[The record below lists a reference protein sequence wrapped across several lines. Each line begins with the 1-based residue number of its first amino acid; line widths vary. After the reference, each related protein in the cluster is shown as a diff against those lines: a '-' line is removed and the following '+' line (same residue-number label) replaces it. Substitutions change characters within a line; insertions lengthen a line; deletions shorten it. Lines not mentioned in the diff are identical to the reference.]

1 MSLLA
6 SRGLSKYHVQYF
18 GTFRPHNLY
27 LKVKSLRVR
36 LEQGDSVPKS
46 FSSMFQFIS
55 FLTLKI
61 FSIISLLTRSKPS
74 TIYLKPY
81 LHYFQL
87 DQILMLSTVHTLWFL
102 VNFTID
108 TFTAADL
115 PTELNIWDP
124 HAPHCSTIQS
134 SLWMFARRNTCTAPR
149 EQCGCW
155 WQRWA
160 VMEAVACF
168 CEWHHDKWGAST
180 TNCQSVVSRTS
191 NEGSRTF
198 HNHGEGPY

>member
-1 MSLLA
+1 MIVKYIYLSLL
-6 SRGLSKYHVQYF
+6 
-18 GTFRPHNLY
+18 
-27 LKVKSLRVR
+27 VKLW
-36 LEQGDSVPKS
+36 QGDSVPKS
-46 FSSMFQFIS
+46 FSSMFPFIS

-108 TFTAADL
+108 TFTATDL

-124 HAPHCSTIQS
+124 HTPPYRVLSEC
-134 SLWMFARRNTCTAPR
+134 LPRNTCTAPR

-180 TNCQSVVSRTS
+180 TNCQSVVSITS
-191 NEGSRTF
+191 NEGSRRF

>member
-1 MSLLA
+1 MCLVSAVQRLFVWVSVT
-6 SRGLSKYHVQYF
+6 SRGLAKYYVQYLILYSTF
-18 GTFRPHNLY
+18 IQNHIYTTFRLY
-27 LKVKSLRVR
+27 
-36 LEQGDSVPKS
+36 
-46 FSSMFQFIS
+46 
-55 FLTLKI
+55 
-61 FSIISLLTRSKPS
+61 
-74 TIYLKPY
+74 
-81 LHYFQL
+81 
-87 DQILMLSTVHTLWFL
+87 QILMLSTVYTLWFL

-108 TFTAADL
+108 TFTATDL
-115 PTELNIWDP
+115 PTQLNIWDP
-124 HAPHCSTIQS
+124 HTPPYRVLSEC
-134 SLWMFARRNTCTAPR
+134 LPRNTCTAPR

>member
-1 MSLLA
+1 MCFVSAVQRLFVWVSVT
-6 SRGLSKYHVQYF
+6 SRGLEKYYVEYLF
-18 GTFRPHNLY
+18 LYSTFIQNHIYTTFSLY
-27 LKVKSLRVR
+27 
-36 LEQGDSVPKS
+36 
-46 FSSMFQFIS
+46 
-55 FLTLKI
+55 
-61 FSIISLLTRSKPS
+61 
-74 TIYLKPY
+74 
-81 LHYFQL
+81 
-87 DQILMLSTVHTLWFL
+87 QILMLSTVYTLWFL
-102 VNFTID
+102 VNFTKD
-108 TFTAADL
+108 TFTGTDL

-124 HAPHCSTIQS
+124 HAPPYRVLSE
-134 SLWMFARRNTCTAPR
+134 RNTCTPPR